1 MLWDNL
7 SASVENDYIDF
18 KQEWYTNDKLGDVD
32 MIHDILCMSNSLT
45 DSFDRY
51 IVIGIEEDKSTKEK
65 IIHDV
70 SADNNCRQSANVIQA
85 LRNYMSVIPNIELIR
100 EQTDSGYID
109 IIKIMPVARELP
121 YVLNKECQA
130 QKPDGKKVTVRKE
143 WIYSRNSDRN
153 TPKDECCTKAELEEL
168 FARKRGEHLPI
179 LERFSMYL
187 DDIKNWK
194 RPRRYENEE
203 ISEDAYYYARNHKF
217 KIVIPQLYYDKL
229 VNIEKANNYAQL
241 LAETALCKEYWDYRN
256 RPNHSCY
263 DDYYYLF
270 NVELWADNTLIAIYS
285 LMHIFIKYY
294 FSDNHITKKQT
305 FYLPTI
311 EDLERVYNLKSK
323 EEIEKSFVWK
333 LCKLLFSSELTD
345 DSYFSTN
352 DASIIL
358 EALNYDYL
366 QNYWGYIK
374 ENKDWLYQPVIQRN
388 SD

>member
-70 SADNNCRQSANVIQA
+70 SADNNCRQSADVIQA

-100 EQTDSGYID
+100 EQIDSGYID

-168 FARKRGEHLPI
+168 FV
-179 LERFSMYL
+179 F
-187 DDIKNWK
+187 
-194 RPRRYENEE
+194 
-203 ISEDAYYYARNHKF
+203 
-217 KIVIPQLYYDKL
+217 
-229 VNIEKANNYAQL
+229 L
-241 LAETALCKEYWDYRN
+241 L
-256 RPNHSCY
+256 
-263 DDYYYLF
+263 
-270 NVELWADNTLIAIYS
+270 
-285 LMHIFIKYY
+285 
-294 FSDNHITKKQT
+294 
-305 FYLPTI
+305 
-311 EDLERVYNLKSK
+311 
-323 EEIEKSFVWK
+323 
-333 LCKLLFSSELTD
+333 
-345 DSYFSTN
+345 
-352 DASIIL
+352 
-358 EALNYDYL
+358 
-366 QNYWGYIK
+366 
-374 ENKDWLYQPVIQRN
+374 
-388 SD
+388 